1 MKQQSNK
8 GSKKNVLIILVAI
21 VLVGLV
27 FVFAEYRNKQVEIT
41 YKNEVTG
48 LTKQDINSDNYVDW
62 QRILEANDISSSTK
76 TSDLNNKEK
85 LTSTDL
91 LGRDFFAKYMELK
104 QMGSINDKA
113 SQEEL
118 VGKVLES
125 GIMLASP
132 KEYSIVDIATIND
145 DSTESIKKYANDAG
159 YVFKTYSI
167 SSRNEA
173 VITKEAIEKESPATL
188 KELDPIIKSY
198 KNILNGLLK
207 VKAPQSMSK
216 MHVDLVN
223 SVSSLVFIVEK
234 FRVSDVDPLA
244 GVQAVARYTSTIQLF
259 ADAMNNI
266 KSRLLSLNIKYN
278 ANEGGT
284 FFIPN

>member
-1 MKQQSNK
+1 MKYPTNK
-8 GSKKNVLIILVAI
+8 GSTKNVLIILVAI
-21 VLVGLV
+21 VLVGLA
-27 FVFAEYRNKQVEIT
+27 FVFAEYRNKKAEVVYE
-41 YKNEVTG
+41 NVVTG
-48 LTKQDINSDNYVDW
+48 QTQKEINTDNYVDW
-62 QRILEANDISSSTK
+62 KSILEANDISSTTK
-76 TSDLNNKEK
+76 TSDQTSKDK

-91 LGRDFFAKYMELK
+91 LGRDFFAKYMELR
-104 QMGSINDKA
+104 QMGNINDKS

-118 VGKVLES
+118 VGQVLES

-132 KEYSIVDIATIND
+132 KEYTIADIVISYD

-159 YVFKTYSI
+159 YVFKTFSI

-173 VITKEAIEKESPATL
+173 VITKEAIEKGNPATL
-188 KELDPIIKSY
+188 RELDPIIKSY

-207 VKAPQSMSK
+207 VRAPQSMSK
-216 MHVDLVN
+216 MHIDLVN

-244 GVQAVARYTSTIQLF
+244 GVQAVARYASTIQLF

-266 KSRLLSLNIKYN
+266 KSKLLSLNIKYTV
-278 ANEGGT
+278 NEGGT